1 MSHTPDSFKQTQY
14 QFAAHIR
21 DPEHQPAPGDIEDR
35 RMAIYRDLFFNNIN
49 GTLKN
54 AFPVIRSLMSEMQW
68 EVMVRDFMIAHRCKT
83 PLFVEIAREFI
94 AYLKTERQNESD
106 PLFLQ
111 ELAHY
116 EWVELALS
124 IAESEYTSTPVT
136 ENEDVLAL
144 HFDQS
149 PLAWLLVYQY
159 PVHQISAENQP
170 ETPSDTPVCLLV
182 YRNHEDQIKF
192 IELNSVSARL
202 LELIAHGQTG
212 YEAVDELATAM
223 QHPDPQVVA
232 NGAISLI
239 LDWAERGILLKKE
252 A

>member
-1 MSHTPDSFKQTQY
+1 MSYTPDNFKQTQY

-21 DPEHQPAPGDIEDR
+21 DPEHQPVPSDIENR

-54 AFPVIRSLMSEMQW
+54 AFPVIRSLMTDTEW
-68 EVMVRDFMIAHRCKT
+68 EAMVRDFMIRHRCKT

-94 AYLKTERQNESD
+94 AYLETERQTESD

-124 IAESEYTSTPVT
+124 IAEPEYTSTPVT

-144 HFDQS
+144 LFDQS

-170 ETPSDTPVCLLV
+170 ETSSATPVCLLV
-182 YRNHEDQIKF
+182 YRNDKDKIKF
-192 IELNSVSARL
+192 IELNPVSARL
-202 LELIAHGQTG
+202 LELLAHGQTG
-212 YEAVDELATAM
+212 HQAVDELATAM

-239 LDWAERGILLKKE
+239 LDWTERGILLKQQ